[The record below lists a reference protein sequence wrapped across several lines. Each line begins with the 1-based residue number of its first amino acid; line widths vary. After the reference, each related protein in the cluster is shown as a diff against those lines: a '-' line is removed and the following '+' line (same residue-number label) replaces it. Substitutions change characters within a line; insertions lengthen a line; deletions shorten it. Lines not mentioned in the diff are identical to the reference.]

1 MVDKFYEFYSE
12 TILNKQYDV
21 DTNHYLKRPSVIVHS
36 FGSYIVGYCMLK
48 YPDVKFDKIILCG
61 SILPRDF
68 EWATLFMRD
77 QVNHVQNEYGLYDVW
92 TKLVGRFVKRTGD
105 SGTYGFHIA
114 STHFTEIRF
123 DYFKHSDY
131 FKGQHIRRYW
141 VPFLQK
147 QPCNFYIKH
156 GHDFEDPKEFSD
168 TLDIT
173 GTVIDEECYGSLPG
187 YDKVELPRAVLE
199 EPVVLEYPAPFPT
212 KIL

>member
-1 MVDKFYEFYSE
+1 MPKTYTPPLVLSAHGIRTKALWQNSLSDTLKSFGIIHVPYSFGYYNTFRFLLKPSNEKMVDKFYEFYSE

-131 FKGQHIRRYW
+131 FKGQHIRR
-141 VPFLQK
+141 
-147 QPCNFYIKH
+147 
-156 GHDFEDPKEFSD
+156 
-168 TLDIT
+168 
-173 GTVIDEECYGSLPG
+173 
-187 YDKVELPRAVLE
+187 
-199 EPVVLEYPAPFPT
+199 
-212 KIL
+212 